1 MQNSEEADIMIQ
13 GVTDEQKTFDS
24 LEFGILYQSVCNN

>member
-13 GVTDEQKTFDS
+13 GVTDEQKSFNS
-24 LEFGILYQSVCNN
+24 HEFGTLHHCVCDS